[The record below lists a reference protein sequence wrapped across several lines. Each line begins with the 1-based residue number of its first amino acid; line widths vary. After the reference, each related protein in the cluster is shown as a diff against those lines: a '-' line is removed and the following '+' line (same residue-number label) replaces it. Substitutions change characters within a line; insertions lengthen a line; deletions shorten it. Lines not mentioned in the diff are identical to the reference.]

1 MPDTKYT
8 RSGDLN
14 IAYQVVGEGEI
25 DLVFVS
31 GWTSH
36 LEYQWEDP
44 ELANFLNRLA
54 SFSRLILFDKRGT
67 GMSDRVADSE
77 LPMLEERMDD
87 VRVVMDAAGSE
98 KAVLMGF
105 SEGGP
110 MCLLFGAT
118 YPERCRG
125 LVLYGSYARWM
136 WEEGYTFAPTAEEH
150 ERRIAIIESTW
161 GAGFGISM
169 VAPSAIDDERARER
183 WGTFQRRASSPGA
196 GTALYKM
203 NVQIDVR
210 DASEAVRVPTLVM
223 HRVGDSL
230 IDVRCGRYMA
240 EHIPNAKYV
249 ELPDVDHLPWYGD
262 SDRVIAE
269 VEEFVTGKRS
279 APGLDRV
286 LATVMFTDI
295 VGSTEKAS
303 KLGDK
308 RWKSLLGEHADSTRR
323 QLARFGG
330 KEIKSTGDGV
340 LATFDGPGRGVRC
353 AQAILADMP
362 RLGIEVRAGLH
373 TGEVEML
380 GEDIGGIAVHIASRV
395 SSLARPSEVLVS
407 RTVKDL
413 VAGSGIAFEG
423 RGSHSLKGV
432 PGDWELFA
440 ARA

>member
-14 IAYQVVGEGEI
+14 IAYQVVGEGDI
-25 DLVFVS
+25 DLVFVQ

-44 ELANFLNRLA
+44 AIAEFLNRLA

-67 GMSDRVADSE
+67 GMSDRVDDSK
-77 LPMLEERMDD
+77 LPTLEERMDD
-87 VRVVMDAAGSE
+87 VRAVMDAVGSE

-150 ERRIAIIESTW
+150 ERRAAVIEGTW
-161 GAGFGISM
+161 GSGLGISV
-169 VAPSAIDDERARER
+169 VAPSAIDDDRTRER

-210 DASEAVRVPTLVM
+210 DALEAVRVPTLVM
-223 HRVGDSL
+223 HQVGDQL

-240 EHIPNAKYV
+240 ERIPNARYV
-249 ELPDVDHLPWYGD
+249 ELPGADHLPWYGD
-262 SDRVIAE
+262 PDRVIVE
-269 VEEFVTGKRS
+269 VEEFITGERS
-279 APGLDRV
+279 APATDRV

-295 VGSTEKAS
+295 VGSTKKAS
-303 KLGDK
+303 ELGDK

-323 QLARFGG
+323 QLARYGG
-330 KEIKSTGDGV
+330 KEIKNTGDGV
-340 LATFDGPGRGVRC
+340 LATFDGPGRGVKC
-353 AQAILADMP
+353 AQAILADVP

-380 GEDIGGIAVHIASRV
+380 GDDIGGIAVHIASRV
-395 SSLARPSEVLVS
+395 SSVAGPSEVLVS

-413 VAGSGIAFEG
+413 VAGSGIAFEE

-432 PGDWELFA
+432 EGDWELFA
-440 ARA
+440 AQ